1 MEINKID
8 SSDTNDY
15 SMLLDMLSQQMNDIG
30 SHKSISSIESSLQ
43 NALKPDS
50 RAICFLAKQDNVPIG
65 MVFMNVCSGI
75 ESGGDY
81 VWINEIRIL
90 PDQRGKGY
98 GKELLNHV
106 LEWSK
111 MNDIQTVLGV
121 TGISNNAS
129 QALFESENFI
139 IDDIKW
145 MVRNL

>member
-1 MEINKID
+1 MEIIKID

-30 SHKSISSIESSLQ
+30 SHKS
-43 NALKPDS
+43 DS